1 MVQGLKEATCKELK
15 RKYDNCDIIENIN
28 RDINNLKDS
37 SYTVCFTFI

>member
-1 MVQGLKEATCKELK
+1 MVQELKGATCKELK

>member
-1 MVQGLKEATCKELK
+1 MVQELKEATCKELK
-15 RKYDNCDIIENIN
+15 GKYDNPDITENIN